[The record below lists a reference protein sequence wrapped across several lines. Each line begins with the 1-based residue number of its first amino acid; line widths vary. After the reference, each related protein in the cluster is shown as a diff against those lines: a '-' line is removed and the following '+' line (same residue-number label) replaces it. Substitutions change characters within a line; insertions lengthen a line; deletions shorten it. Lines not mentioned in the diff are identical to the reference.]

1 MEIILLPIKERL
13 SENAELATNPEL
25 VEVLEMTIQ
34 FFARVGYSPP
44 WIGYF
49 ATVNGQLVGSA
60 GFKGRPIQGSV
71 EIAYSTNESYRK
83 QGIGSA
89 ICHALVELATAT
101 DPTVIVTART
111 FAEENFS
118 TRILRKN
125 GFLKKGIV
133 VDPDDGEVWEWIYTP
148 TVA

>member
-71 EIAYSTNESYRK
+71 EIA
-83 QGIGSA
+83 
-89 ICHALVELATAT
+89 
-101 DPTVIVTART
+101 
-111 FAEENFS
+111 
-118 TRILRKN
+118 
-125 GFLKKGIV
+125 
-133 VDPDDGEVWEWIYTP
+133 
-148 TVA
+148 

>member
-49 ATVNGQLVGSA
+49 ATMNGQLVGSA
-60 GFKGRPIQGSV
+60 GFKGRPIHGSV

-89 ICHALVELATAT
+89 ICHALVELATTT

-125 GFLKKGIV
+125 GFLKKGTV
-133 VDPDDGEVWEWIYTP
+133 LDPDDGEVWEWIYTP